1 MEINFLLP
9 HYGNRP
15 TGGFKVIYIYA
26 NELSKQ
32 KIQVNLI
39 YPTACKGGLNAVT
52 GWIRTYRDQKNKSE
66 WFQLNE
72 TIRKIYVL
80 NLKEKN
86 IPDADY
92 TVATAYET
100 SLYLNKYSNRKGKKI
115 YFIQDLEI
123 WAAKRKQ
130 ILRSWKFDMRKVVI
144 SKYLLDIGIQNG
156 INDIYYLPNAI
167 NREKYHV
174 YRDVENRPECIA
186 MMYSSAK
193 RKGAK
198 YGIEA
203 ILQVKNQRPN
213 IQAVLFG
220 KYARPQNLPAWIEYY
235 ENPQQD
241 FLVKEIYNRAKIF
254 ICSSLYE
261 GWGLPAMEA
270 MACGAAVVTT
280 DCGGVRDFAIPE
292 QTAIVCPIKDDKS
305 ITNSIIRLLDNNS
318 LRIQIIINALQTIAA
333 LDWQKNALT
342 FLEIIQDAKRHN

>member
-26 NELSKQ
+26 NELSKR

-39 YPTACKGGLNAVT
+39 YPAACKRGIQAAA
-52 GWIRTYRDQKNKSE
+52 GWIRTYRDKKNKVE
-66 WFQLNE
+66 WFQLDGN
-72 TIRKIYVL
+72 IRKIYVL

-100 SLYLNKYSNRKGKKI
+100 SLYLNSYSDKKGKKI
-115 YFIQDLEI
+115 YFIQDLEV
-123 WAAKRKQ
+123 WAAKRKK
-130 ILRSWKFDMRKVVI
+130 ILRSWKFDMRKIVI
-144 SKYLLDIGIQNG
+144 SKYLLDIGTQIG
-156 INDIYYLPNAI
+156 IKDIHYLPNAI
-167 NREKYHV
+167 NLQKYRV
-174 YRDVENRPECIA
+174 YQDVNNRQECIA

-203 ILQVKNQRPN
+203 IKQVKAQRPN

-220 KYARPQNLPAWIEYY
+220 KYAKPLNLPDWIEYY

-241 FLVKEIYNRAKIF
+241 FLVKKIYNRAKIF

-280 DCGGVRDFAIPE
+280 DCGGVRDFAIPN
-292 QTAIVCPIKDDKS
+292 QTAIVCPIKDHES
-305 ITNSIIRLLDNNS
+305 IANSIIHLLDNNS
-318 LRIQIIINALQTIAA
+318 LRMQIIENALQKIIEF
-333 LDWQKNALT
+333 DWQKNALT
-342 FLEIIQDAKRHN
+342 FLEILQDASRYN